1 MELFHG
7 DFEKPFLEA
16 SRQYYC
22 KERDWQLNLQN
33 IPSYLDH
40 VVKRQREELSDRAEA
55 YLSLFPGTVQAL
67 DGILNE
73 VFIVSVARRIVFMPT
88 TGLGYILAE
97 ILAEDEPGNHQHHRK
112 TLETMVNLFKNAEIN
127 NHDDNDNDNGDSKE
141 SIMRVLEEGLSKF
154 ILDCGKD
161 MMISNGSGNSI
172 VNRFIHTRSFI
183 EGLSSLYAGLVQG
196 NIVGAVTGNKNSNN
210 NGNNNDNNN
219 NNTILAGLSFEAAM
233 EKAFQQ
239 VLTSN
244 EESANALA
252 MHFDKTLRTWKV
264 SKARQ
269 AKPSPNLSIICN
281 YFLYSRVMMVVFRGV

>member
-1 MELFHG
+1 
-7 DFEKPFLEA
+7 
-16 SRQYYC
+16 
-22 KERDWQLNLQN
+22 
-33 IPSYLDH
+33 
-40 VVKRQREELSDRAEA
+40 
-55 YLSLFPGTVQAL
+55 
-67 DGILNE
+67 
-73 VFIVSVARRIVFMPT
+73 
-88 TGLGYILAE
+88 
-97 ILAEDEPGNHQHHRK
+97 
-112 TLETMVNLFKNAEIN
+112 MVNLFKNAEIN

-196 NIVGAVTGNKNSNN
+196 NIVGAVTGNKNSNS
-210 NGNNNDNNN
+210 NNNDN

-244 EESANALA
+244 EESAIALA

-264 SKARQ
+264 SKPSQ
-269 AKPSPNLSIICN
+269 A
-281 YFLYSRVMMVVFRGV
+281 